1 MPFARYIA
9 IMKKTKLE
17 KTCKTYAAIITA
29 KKIFKEHFKDTKINL
44 IFMEIK
50 NS

>member
-29 KKIFKEHFKDTKINL
+29 KIYLNNILKIRKLT
-44 IFMEIK
+44 
-50 NS
+50 